1 LLLIVLINLAKHM
14 LQKAILHLDMDA
26 FFASVEIMKNS
37 RLVGLPVIVGGTG
50 GRGVVSSCSYEA
62 RHFGIHAGMP
72 MAIALRRC
80 PGAKVIRGDY
90 EDYEKHS
97 AIVTEII
104 AEEGPLFEKASI
116 DEFYID
122 ISGMDRYIG
131 CVQWSKEL
139 RQRIGKETGLPLSAG
154 LAINKL
160 VAKVRAGEAKPNGSG
175 WVADGAE
182 RSFLAPLPVRK
193 IPSIG
198 RETARKLSLLGIRKT
213 GTLSQVPV
221 NLLEREFGKP
231 GRELHRRANGID
243 NRPVVPFIDQK
254 SLSSE
259 QTFQVDTLDVVVLK
273 RCLRDLTMRLG
284 FDLRQAG
291 KLTARVTVKIRYT
304 DFNTY
309 TRSKRIKY
317 TAHDQQLQPVVE
329 RLFEELFTRRQC
341 IRLVGVRFD
350 KLAAG
355 HTQLD
360 LFTDTEEDSALLA
373 ALDRVRKRF
382 GKGII
387 K

>member
-1 LLLIVLINLAKHM
+1 M
-14 LQKAILHLDMDA
+14 FQKAILHLDMDA

-72 MAIALRRC
+72 MAVALRRC
-80 PGAKVIRGDY
+80 PAAKVIRGDY

-97 AIVTEII
+97 TMITEII

-116 DEFYID
+116 DEFYVD

-139 RQRIGKETGLPLSAG
+139 RGRIGRETGLPLSAG

-160 VAKVRAGEAKPNGSG
+160 VSKVRAGEAKPNGSG
-175 WVADGAE
+175 WVAAGAE
-182 RSFLAPLPVRK
+182 RAFLSPLPVRK
-193 IPSIG
+193 IPSVG

-243 NRPVVPFIDQK
+243 HRPVVPYTDPK
-254 SLSSE
+254 SFSSE
-259 QTFQVDTLDVVVLK
+259 HTFQTDTIDVEALR

-284 FDLRQAG
+284 YDLRQAE
-291 KLTARVTVKIRYT
+291 KLTAGITVKIRYT

-309 TRSKRIKY
+309 TKSRRIKY
-317 TAHDQQLQPVVE
+317 TAHDQQLLPVVDQ
-329 RLFEELFTRRQC
+329 LFTELFTRRQC

-350 KLAAG
+350 RLAAG

-360 LFTDTEEDSALLA
+360 LFTDTEEDSALLG

-382 GKGII
+382 GKGSIGRG
-387 K
+387 

>member
-1 LLLIVLINLAKHM
+1 M
-14 LQKAILHLDMDA
+14 FQKAILHLDMDA

-37 RLVGLPVIVGGTG
+37 KLVGLPVIVGGTG

-80 PGAKVIRGDY
+80 PAARVVKGDF

-97 AIVTEII
+97 RIVTEII
-104 AEEGPLFEKASI
+104 AEEGPVFEKASI

-122 ISGMDRYIG
+122 LSGMDKYFG

-139 RQRIGKETGLPLSAG
+139 RQRIGRETGLPLSAG
-154 LAINKL
+154 LSINKL
-160 VAKVRAGEAKPNGSG
+160 VSKVRAGEAKPNGSG
-175 WVADGAE
+175 WVAEGAE
-182 RSFLAPLPVRK
+182 RAFLAPLPVRK
-193 IPSIG
+193 IPSVG
-198 RETARKLSLLGIRKT
+198 RATARKLSLLGIRKT

-221 NLLEREFGKP
+221 DLLEREFGKP

-243 NRPVVPFIDQK
+243 HRPVVPYTDKK

-259 QTFQVDTLDVVVLK
+259 HTFQTDTLDIEALR
-273 RCLRDLTMRLG
+273 RCLRDQAMKLAYE
-284 FDLRQAG
+284 LRQSG
-291 KLTARVTVKIRYT
+291 KLTAGVAVKIRYT

-309 TRSKRIKY
+309 TRQRRVKY
-317 TAHDQQLQPVVE
+317 TAHDQQLLPVVDQ
-329 RLFEELFTRRQC
+329 LFTELFTRRQC

-350 KLAAG
+350 RLVPG

-360 LFTDTEEDSALLA
+360 LFTDTQEDSSLLRA
-373 ALDRVRKRF
+373 MDKIRTRF
-382 GKGII
+382 GRGSLGKG
-387 K
+387 

>member
-1 LLLIVLINLAKHM
+1 
-14 LQKAILHLDMDA
+14 MDA

-37 RLVGLPVIVGGTG
+37 QLRGLPVIVGGTS

-72 MAIALRRC
+72 MAVALRRC
-80 PGAKVIRGDY
+80 PAARVIRGDF

-104 AEEGPLFEKASI
+104 AEEGPIFEKASI
-116 DEFYID
+116 DEFYVD

-139 RQRIGKETGLPLSAG
+139 REKIGKETGLPLSAG

-160 VAKVRAGEAKPNGSG
+160 VSKVRAGEAKPNGSG
-175 WVADGAE
+175 WVAAGAE
-182 RSFLAPLPVRK
+182 RAFLAPLPVRK
-193 IPSIG
+193 IPSVG

-221 NLLEREFGKP
+221 KLLEREFGKP

-243 NRPVVPFIDQK
+243 HRPVVPNTDRK
-254 SLSSE
+254 SFSAE
-259 QTFQVDTLDVVVLK
+259 HTFATDTLDVEML
-273 RCLRDLTMRLG
+273 RRSLRDLTMHLG

-291 KLTARVTVKIRYT
+291 KLTAGVTVKIRYT

-309 TRSKRIKY
+309 TKSKRIKY
-317 TAHDQQLQPVVE
+317 TAHDQQLLTIADQ
-329 RLFEELFTRRQC
+329 LFTELFTRRQC
-341 IRLVGVRFD
+341 IRLIGVRFD
-350 KLAAG
+350 RLAAG

-360 LFTDTEEDSALLA
+360 LFTDTQEDSALLQA
-373 ALDRVRKRF
+373 MDKVRKRF
-382 GKGII
+382 GRGSLGKG
-387 K
+387 

>member
-1 LLLIVLINLAKHM
+1 M
-14 LQKAILHLDMDA
+14 FQKAILHLDMDA

-37 RLVGLPVIVGGTG
+37 RLAGLPVIVGGTG

-62 RHFGIHAGMP
+62 RHFGIHAGIP
-72 MAIALRRC
+72 MALALRRC
-80 PGAKVIRGDY
+80 PAAKVIRGDY

-139 RQRIGKETGLPLSAG
+139 RARIGRETGLPLSAG

-160 VAKVRAGEAKPNGSG
+160 VSKVRAGEAKPNGSG
-175 WVADGAE
+175 WVAEGAE
-182 RSFLAPLPVRK
+182 RAFLSPLPVRK
-193 IPSIG
+193 IPSVG

-213 GTLSQVPV
+213 GTLSQVPI

-243 NRPVVPFIDQK
+243 HRPVVPYTDRK
-254 SLSSE
+254 SFSTE
-259 QTFQVDTLDVVVLK
+259 HTFQTDTIDVEALR
-273 RCLRDLTMRLG
+273 RCLRDMTMRLG
-284 FDLRQAG
+284 YDLRQAG
-291 KLTARVTVKIRYT
+291 KLTAGITVKIRYT

-309 TRSKRIKY
+309 TKSRRIKY
-317 TAHDQQLQPVVE
+317 TAHDQQLLPIVDQ
-329 RLFEELFTRRQC
+329 LFTDLFTRRQC
-341 IRLVGVRFD
+341 IRLVGVRFNR
-350 KLAAG
+350 LAAG

-360 LFTDTEEDSALLA
+360 LFTDTEEDSALLG
-373 ALDRVRKRF
+373 ALDRVRRRF
-382 GKGII
+382 GRGSIRRW
-387 K
+387 

>member
-1 LLLIVLINLAKHM
+1 M
-14 LQKAILHLDMDA
+14 FQKAILHLDMDA

-37 RLVGLPVIVGGTG
+37 RLAGLPVIVGGTG

-62 RHFGIHAGMP
+62 RRFGIHAGMP
-72 MAIALRRC
+72 MALALRRC
-80 PGAKVIRGDY
+80 PAAKVIRGDY

-116 DEFYID
+116 DEFYVD
-122 ISGMDRYIG
+122 ISGMDQYIG

-139 RQRIGKETGLPLSAG
+139 RARIGRETGLPLSAG

-160 VAKVRAGEAKPNGSG
+160 VSKVRAGEAKPNGSG
-175 WVADGAE
+175 WVAAGAE
-182 RSFLAPLPVRK
+182 RAFLSPLPVRK
-193 IPSIG
+193 IPSVG

-243 NRPVVPFIDQK
+243 HRPIIPYTDRK
-254 SLSSE
+254 SFSTE
-259 QTFQVDTLDVVVLK
+259 HTFQTDTIDVLALR
-273 RCLRDLTMRLG
+273 RCLRDMTMRLG
-284 FDLRQAG
+284 YDLRQAG
-291 KLTARVTVKIRYT
+291 KLTAGITVKIRYT

-309 TRSKRIKY
+309 TKSRRIKY
-317 TAHDQQLQPVVE
+317 TAHDQQLLPVVDK
-329 RLFEELFTRRQC
+329 LFTDLFTRRQC

-350 KLAAG
+350 RLAAG

-360 LFTDTEEDSALLA
+360 LFTDTEEDSALLG
-373 ALDRVRKRF
+373 ALDLVRKRF
-382 GKGII
+382 GRGSIGRG
-387 K
+387 

>member
-1 LLLIVLINLAKHM
+1 M
-14 LQKAILHLDMDA
+14 FQKAILHLDMDA

-37 RLVGLPVIVGGTG
+37 RLAGLPVIVGGTG

-62 RHFGIHAGMP
+62 RRFGIHAGMP
-72 MAIALRRC
+72 MALALRRC
-80 PGAKVIRGDY
+80 PAAKVIRGDY

-116 DEFYID
+116 DEFYVD
-122 ISGMDRYIG
+122 ISGMDQYIG

-139 RQRIGKETGLPLSAG
+139 RARIGRETGLPLSAG

-160 VAKVRAGEAKPNGSG
+160 VSKVRAGEAKPNGSG
-175 WVADGAE
+175 WVAAGAE
-182 RSFLAPLPVRK
+182 RAFLSPLPVRK
-193 IPSIG
+193 IPSVG

-243 NRPVVPFIDQK
+243 HRPIIPYTDRK
-254 SLSSE
+254 SFSTE
-259 QTFQVDTLDVVVLK
+259 HTFQTDTIDVLALR
-273 RCLRDLTMRLG
+273 RCLRDMTMRLG
-284 FDLRQAG
+284 YDLRQAG
-291 KLTARVTVKIRYT
+291 KLTAGITVKIRYT

-309 TRSKRIKY
+309 TKSRRIKY
-317 TAHDQQLQPVVE
+317 TAHDQQLLPVVDK
-329 RLFEELFTRRQC
+329 LFTDLFTRRQC

-350 KLAAG
+350 RLAAG

-360 LFTDTEEDSALLA
+360 LFTDTEEDSALLG

-382 GKGII
+382 GRGSIGRG
-387 K
+387 

>member
-1 LLLIVLINLAKHM
+1 M
-14 LQKAILHLDMDA
+14 FQKAILHLDMDA

-37 RLVGLPVIVGGTG
+37 RLAGLPVIVGGTG

-72 MAIALRRC
+72 MALALRRC
-80 PGAKVIRGDY
+80 PAAKVIRGDY

-139 RQRIGKETGLPLSAG
+139 RARIGRETGLPLSAG
-154 LAINKL
+154 LSINKL
-160 VAKVRAGEAKPNGSG
+160 VSKVRAGEAKPSGSG
-175 WVADGAE
+175 WVAAGAE
-182 RSFLAPLPVRK
+182 RTFLSPLPVRK
-193 IPSIG
+193 IPSVG

-213 GTLSQVPV
+213 GTLSQVPID
-221 NLLEREFGKP
+221 LLEREFGKP

-243 NRPVVPFIDQK
+243 HRPVIPYTDRK
-254 SLSSE
+254 SFSTE
-259 QTFQVDTLDVVVLK
+259 HTFQTDTIDVLALR
-273 RCLRDLTMRLG
+273 RCLRDMTMRLG
-284 FDLRQAG
+284 YDLRQAG
-291 KLTARVTVKIRYT
+291 KLTAGITVKIRYT

-309 TRSKRIKY
+309 TKSRRIKY
-317 TAHDQQLQPVVE
+317 TAHDQQLLPVVDK
-329 RLFEELFTRRQC
+329 LFTDLFTRRQC

-350 KLAAG
+350 RLAAG

-360 LFTDTEEDSALLA
+360 LFTDTEEDSALLG
-373 ALDRVRKRF
+373 ALDRVRRRF
-382 GKGII
+382 GRGSIGRG
-387 K
+387 